1 MTVRYS
7 SASIFVMCCPG
18 TTIKPK
24 KRLVMSTFT
33 VADEDGAGFLSVE
46 ALIAVD
52 VGGRYS

>member
-1 MTVRYS
+1 MTVRHS